1 VDFTLQTIKTKKYS
15 SGYIY
20 TNNSMNGPSLRSLYE
35 HDSRLQ
41 SDRILR
47 AIEAF
52 AESERPRVR
61 SSAEGETITRC
72 TVFVEDEKRQRLAHP
87 TYAESVQV
95 PF

>member
-1 VDFTLQTIKTKKYS
+1 
-15 SGYIY
+15 
-20 TNNSMNGPSLRSLYE
+20 MNGPSLRSLYNMI
-35 HDSRLQ
+35 HDFKAIAS
-41 SDRILR
+41 LR

-72 TVFVEDEKRQRLAHP
+72 TVFVEDAKRQRLAHP
-87 TYAESVQV
+87 TYTESVPV